1 VFSKATQKQIRRH
14 WQLYIVILIPLA
26 YIIIFHYFPMYGVQI
41 AFRNYIPMRG
51 FAGSPWVG
59 LEHFRIFVQ
68 SYQFERLIGN
78 TLGISIYQLIA
89 GFPMPILLALA
100 LNSIASLRYKKLVQ
114 MTTYAPYFI
123 STVVMV
129 SIILQLLHPQ
139 FGIANEIV
147 KIFGGES
154 INFMGRPGLFKSIY
168 VWSGVWQTTGYSAV
182 IYIAALAGIDPNLH
196 EAAIIDGAT
205 RIQRIRY
212 IDFPGILP
220 TATIL
225 LILNMGR
232 VMNIGFEKI
241 FLMQNPLNMRAS
253 DVIATYVYRIGLVS
267 AQFSYSAAIGLFNSI
282 INLIL
287 LLAVNYAA
295 RRLGETS
302 LW

>member
-1 VFSKATQKQIRRH
+1 MFSKATQKKIRRH

-26 YIIIFHYFPMYGVQI
+26 YVIIFHYFPMYGVQI
-41 AFRNYIPMRG
+41 AFRNYIPTKG

-59 LEHFRIFVQ
+59 LDHFRIFVR
-68 SYQFERLIGN
+68 SYQFTRLIGN
-78 TLGISIYQLIA
+78 TLGISFYQLIA

-100 LNSIASLRYKKLVQ
+100 LNSIGSLRYKKLVQ

-129 SIILQLLHPQ
+129 SIILQLLHPN
-139 FGIANEIV
+139 FGIANELV
-147 KIFGGES
+147 KLMGGDS
-154 INFMGRPGLFKSIY
+154 INFMGRPELFKSIY

-205 RIQRIRY
+205 RFQRILY

-267 AQFSYSAAIGLFNSI
+267 AQFSYSAAIGLFNSV

-287 LLAVNYAA
+287 LLSVNYAA